1 MSRFTTT
8 HSPLRLFVFLLVFPV
23 LLLATACHEEG
34 QVEVSGFTLE
44 GVESIDES
52 RLKSVLATRESSWLP
67 WGRKA
72 YFDRAEFDA
81 DIKRIEAFY
90 ADRGFPDARVTS
102 FDVALNDDQTKV
114 DLTLVIDEGSPVIVE
129 EIRFVG
135 LENVQADRIE
145 WLKDRLAQKEG
156 QPRDNELLT
165 LSRGAVL
172 DEVRDR
178 GYPHASVRMT
188 ESPGTTPATRVVTIH
203 ADLGTRAVFG
213 PIDVQGNEKIDED
226 VILDQLTFA
235 PGERYRLGQIQEST
249 RRLYGLELFQF
260 VTIEEL
266 DLESESSVVPLRVT
280 VTEGDQQRFRFSV
293 GYGSEEK
300 ARATV
305 EYRNLNFL
313 GGARTAG
320 AQAKWSSLDRGA
332 SLNFGEPNLFSKI
345 AFNARAENWYFD
357 QPLYDLETRGGRLT
371 LSRRFGQR
379 GPLSRGRE
387 VTTVSGGYLLE
398 YEDYTVAQAALDD
411 PDFRDTLIA
420 LGLNPVTGRGEGWLA
435 ALVFDVNRNTT
446 ENLLDARGGY
456 VVSAHL
462 EKAGIGGD
470 FNYLESTAEGRHYL
484 NLADR
489 AVIATRVRAATLG
502 GTDTPDKDIPF
513 FKRYFLGGSQSMRG
527 WGRFEVS
534 PLTANGLPI
543 GGYTSLETTIE
554 ARVPVTE
561 NIGAVA
567 FLDGGNVWADTYDF
581 DLGDMRYAVGGGL
594 RYRTPVG
601 PIRVDVG
608 WQLTP
613 NELLVIDGNPFSEQ
627 RRWRIHFSVG
637 QAF

>member
-1 MSRFTTT
+1 M
-8 HSPLRLFVFLLVFPV
+8 
-23 LLLATACHEEG
+23 
-34 QVEVSGFTLE
+34 QVSGFSLE
-44 GVESIDES
+44 GVESIDEA
-52 RLKSVLATRESSWLP
+52 RLKSVLATGESSRLP
-67 WGRKA
+67 WGRKR
-72 YFDRAEFDA
+72 YFDRAQFDA

-129 EIRFVG
+129 AIRFVG
-135 LENVQADRIE
+135 LESVQPERLE
-145 WLKDRLAQKEG
+145 WLKGRLAQKEG

-172 DEVRDR
+172 DELRDR

-188 ESPGTTPATRVVTIH
+188 ESPGATAGTRVITVH
-203 ADLGTRAVFG
+203 ADPGTRAVFG
-213 PIDVQGNEKIDED
+213 PIAVQGNEKIDTS
-226 VILDQLTFA
+226 VILEQLTFV
-235 PGERYRLGQIQEST
+235 PGDRYRLGQVQEST

-266 DLESESSVVPLRVT
+266 DLESESSVVPMRVT
-280 VTEGDQQRFRFSV
+280 VTEGDQQRFRFSA

-305 EYRNLNFL
+305 EYRHVNFL

-320 AQAKWSSLDRGA
+320 VQAKWSSLDRGA
-332 SLNFGEPNLFSKI
+332 GINFGEPNVFGKI
-345 AFNARAENWYFD
+345 ALNARAENWYFD
-357 QPLYDLETRGGRLT
+357 QPLYDLETRGGRVT

-387 VTTVSGGYLLE
+387 VTTISGGYLLE
-398 YEDYTVAQAALDD
+398 YEDYTVEQALLDD
-411 PDFRDTLIA
+411 PEGRTLLIS
-420 LGLNPVTGRGEGWLA
+420 LGINPETGRGEGWLS

-446 ENLLDARGGY
+446 ENLLDARRGY
-456 VVSAHL
+456 VLSGHL
-462 EKAGIGGD
+462 EKAGLGRD
-470 FNYLESTAEGRHYL
+470 FTYLETTAEGRHYL

-489 AVIATRVRAATLG
+489 AVIATRVRASTLG
-502 GTDTPDKDIPF
+502 GTETPDEDIPF
-513 FKRYFLGGSQSMRG
+513 FKRYFLGGAQGMRG

-534 PLTANGLPI
+534 PLTEEGLPI
-543 GGYTSLETTIE
+543 GGYTSFEGTIE
-554 ARVPVTE
+554 ARVPLTT

-567 FLDGGNVWADTYDF
+567 FLDGGNVWAGTYDF
-581 DLGDMRYAVGGGL
+581 DFGDMRYAVGGGL

-601 PIRVDVG
+601 PIRVDIG
-608 WQLTP
+608 YQLTP
-613 NELLVIDGNPFSEQ
+613 NELLIIDGKPFADQ